1 MSDSTSQAALQAII
15 QSAALLPLD
24 TARRQEFFDL
34 GGPDP
39 ETGDARAPYPVTQ
52 RRIGVAI
59 RELRKAAREIKALR
73 AHTHD
78 FGRDDF
84 CQVCGADGRA

>member
-1 MSDSTSQAALQAII
+1 MSDSTPQAALQAII

-59 RELRKAAREIKALR
+59 RELRKAPARSRPSAPTPTTS
-73 AHTHD
+73 A
-78 FGRDDF
+78 GDDF

>member
-1 MSDSTSQAALQAII
+1 
-15 QSAALLPLD
+15 
-24 TARRQEFFDL
+24 
-34 GGPDP
+34 
-39 ETGDARAPYPVTQ
+39 
-52 RRIGVAI
+52 VAI